1 MHSTFGPA
9 FSRGH
14 LSRHERQ
21 ELARAEAFSRR
32 TASLALV
39 ASGQTLAADELEL
52 IRRLVRHD
60 RTAVSTALLVIAGI
74 GGAESRRHAV
84 LSQLLDEART
94 ARADGAIGS
103 RRADQIARHAGRELG
118 RVDRSIAA

>member
-21 ELARAEAFSRR
+21 ELARAEAFSRS
-32 TASLALV
+32 TASIALV
-39 ASGQTLAADELEL
+39 ASPRKLAVDELEL

-74 GGAESRRHAV
+74 GGGESRREAV
-84 LSQLLDEART
+84 LSQFLDEARD
-94 ARADGAIGS
+94 AQAEGAISSG
-103 RRADQIARHAGRELG
+103 RADQIARHVGRALRHVERPL
-118 RVDRSIAA
+118 AA